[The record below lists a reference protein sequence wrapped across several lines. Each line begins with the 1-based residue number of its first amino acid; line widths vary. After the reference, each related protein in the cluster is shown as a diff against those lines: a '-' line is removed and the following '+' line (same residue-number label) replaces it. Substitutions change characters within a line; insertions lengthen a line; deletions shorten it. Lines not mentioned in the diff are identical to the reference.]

1 MILSSKP
8 DAVAKAV
15 GIKDYATQM
24 PELGAANVLIDD
36 ASHSYEQIVDT
47 IAANHSKDRFFH
59 IYANESGI
67 VITPKMN

>member
-1 MILSSKP
+1 M
-8 DAVAKAV
+8 
-15 GIKDYATQM
+15 
-24 PELGAANVLIDD
+24 LIDD
-36 ASHSYEQIVDT
+36 ASHSYEQIVGT

>member
-15 GIKDYATQM
+15 GIKDYATKI
-24 PELGAANVLIDD
+24 PESSAANVLIDD
-36 ASHSYEQIVDT
+36 ASHSYEQIVGT